1 MNQNFPTHIAII
13 MDGNGRWAADR
24 NLPRIAGHRAGV
36 DAVRRVVED
45 CARLKI
51 PYLTLFAFSTEN
63 WNRPQSEVGGLM
75 ALLGQYLKKELR
87 TLMKNNVRLSTI
99 GQIDDLPA
107 SVRQTLREVVEQ
119 SAKNDGLTLTLAL
132 SYSGRDDILEAVRK
146 VAAAVQRGDLNP
158 DDIEPGTFSSFL
170 HTDGMPDP
178 DLLIRTSGEQRIS
191 NFLLWQVAYAEFY
204 VTDKLWPDFESVDL
218 LDAIEAFNLRER
230 RFGKTSSASLRS
242 STSNSGHNLS
252 VT

>member
-1 MNQNFPTHIAII
+1 MNQKLPTHIAII

-45 CARLKI
+45 CTRFKI
-51 PYLTLFAFSTEN
+51 PYLTLFAFSKEN

-75 ALLGQYLKKELR
+75 VLLDQYLKKELR

-107 SVRQTLREVVEQ
+107 NVRQTLRDVVEQ
-119 SAKNDGLTLTLAL
+119 SAVNDGLTLTLAL
-132 SYSGRDDILEAVRK
+132 SYSGRDDILGAVRR
-146 VAAAVQRGDLNP
+146 VATAVQKGDLTP
-158 DDIEPGTFSSFL
+158 DAIEPDTFSSFL

-191 NFLLWQVAYAEFY
+191 NFLLWQIAYTEFY

-218 LDAIEAFNLRER
+218 LDAIKVFNSRER
-230 RFGKTSSASLRS
+230 RFGKTSEQIRGED
-242 STSNSGHNLS
+242 T
-252 VT
+252 